1 MKKKK
6 LFAHRA
12 GRQEMTKKMI
22 CAVIYVAIAGAFLF
36 DMASGRNSFPAE
48 LVGGAAIAAVL
59 GMASRFN
66 GQTK

>member
-1 MKKKK
+1 
-6 LFAHRA
+6 
-12 GRQEMTKKMI
+12 MTKKMI

-36 DMASGRNSFPAE
+36 DMASGRNSSPAE

-59 GMASRFN
+59 GLASRFN

>member
-1 MKKKK
+1 
-6 LFAHRA
+6 
-12 GRQEMTKKMI
+12 MTKKMI

-48 LVGGAAIAAVL
+48 LVGGAAVAAVL

>member
-1 MKKKK
+1 
-6 LFAHRA
+6 
-12 GRQEMTKKMI
+12 MTKKMI

-36 DMASGRNSFPAE
+36 DMASRNSFPAE